1 VINLVVD
8 ILHLILFTIVFLIRI
23 ALFGILP
30 LGELISEKCV
40 YAFRS
45 TNSPRCNTS
54 FPYQQ
59 GSFFKKLLLREFA

>member
-40 YAFRS
+40 YVIS
-45 TNSPRCNTS
+45 ILVTDLVVNE
-54 FPYQQ
+54 
-59 GSFFKKLLLREFA
+59 K